1 MHEIVDK
8 NGKKVQKNNLND
20 EIKIIFT
27 DLDGTL
33 LNSENK
39 VSEQNLESLIK
50 AQEKGIK
57 IVIAT
62 GRSIFSVESVIGE
75 HVKKNKIS
83 LLPGIYMNGCI
94 TFDEKGSRVIDRIMN
109 NELKMEIHEFS
120 KKINISKYAIW
131 FCLEKTYCFE
141 INDCI
146 REYMEVEALNPDVI
160 EDNMLESLTVYKVL
174 FSLPEN
180 ILENTLK
187 LCREKFSH
195 RINVANT
202 FQSYV
207 ELFHQHT
214 NKFEGVKEICK
225 YYNISLNNALAMGD
239 GENDI
244 EMLSGLTHSVGVY
257 NASEKVKNSAAYV
270 GPSNNEHA
278 ISHVLKTFCDI

>member
-39 VSEQNLESLIK
+39 VSEQNLESLIR

-57 IVIAT
+57 VVIAT

-75 HVKKNKIS
+75 HVKKNRIS
-83 LLPGIYMNGCI
+83 LLPGIYMNGCV

-109 NELKMEIHEFS
+109 NDLKMEIHEFS
-120 KKINISKYAIW
+120 KQINISKYAIW

-160 EDNMLESLTVYKVL
+160 EDNMLE
-174 FSLPEN
+174 
-180 ILENTLK
+180 
-187 LCREKFSH
+187 
-195 RINVANT
+195 
-202 FQSYV
+202 
-207 ELFHQHT
+207 
-214 NKFEGVKEICK
+214 GVKEICK

-244 EMLSGLTHSVGVY
+244 EMLSGLTHSVGVH